1 MPAAAHDPAPP
12 TLADVARAAGVHPG
26 TASKALGPNWHGTV
40 AAGTARRVRAAA
52 ERLGY
57 QPNAMAR
64 ALRTRRS
71 FSVGVMLPDLTNPLF
86 PPIVR
91 GLEEVLRPNGLVS
104 LVVNTDNDPG
114 REARLFAALQ
124 ARQCDGY
131 VLATASRSDAV
142 VEEIARRGVPA
153 VLVNRLT
160 EAPLVPSVA
169 GDEAAAVGAAVEYLV
184 ELGHRRIAHI
194 AGPRDLSTG
203 YVREHAFHDAVRRHG
218 LVAAECPTVPAG
230 AYTEAAGHHAALAL
244 PVGSCRPT
252 AILAGNDLLALGAID
267 GLLEQGIACPS
278 EVSVVGFNDMPFLS
292 RMSPG
297 LTTLHLPKREMGVQA
312 AKLLLDRIADAS
324 TPDARRLLLPCP
336 LIIRESTAPPP
347 S

>member
-1 MPAAAHDPAPP
+1 MPNSPDADRA

-26 TASKALGPNWHGTV
+26 TASKALSATWRGTV
-40 AAGTARRVRAAA
+40 APGTVRRVQAAA

-91 GLEEVLRPNGLVS
+91 GLEEVFRPNGLVS
-104 LVVNTDNDPG
+104 LVVNTDNDAS

-142 VEEIARRGVPA
+142 VEEIARRGIPA

-160 EAPLVPSVA
+160 EGPLVPSVA
-169 GDEAAAVGAAVEYLV
+169 GDEAAGVRAAVDHLIG
-184 ELGHRRIAHI
+184 LGHRRIAHI
-194 AGPRDLSTG
+194 AGPHNLSTG
-203 YVREHAFHDAVRRHG
+203 YVREQAFHQAVRRHR
-218 LVAAECPTVPAG
+218 LVEANCPIVQAA
-230 AYTEAAGHHAALAL
+230 AYTESAGQQAALTL
-244 PVGSCRPT
+244 VGQVERPT
-252 AILAGNDLLALGAID
+252 AIVAGNDLLALGAID
-267 GLLEQGIACPS
+267 GLRESGISCPH
-278 EVSVVGFNDMPFLS
+278 EMSVVGFNDMPFLG

-297 LTTLHLPKREMGVQA
+297 LTTLQLPKREMGVEA
-312 AKLLLDRIADAS
+312 AKLLLERMSDAS
-324 TPDARRLLLPCP
+324 VPDARCLLLPCP
-336 LIIRESTAPPP
+336 LIVRESTAPPP
-347 S
+347 